1 MKIKEMIKNNFII
14 TARHI
19 SLNAKKLNHY
29 RKGFKVIKIPYI
41 WLLTDS
47 IKTKT
52 PLDTSKKL
60 PTNSGI
66 LIRSYKTKN
75 KEKIIKNI
83 INLKKRKLHTVLVA
97 GKHKNHSNVDG
108 VHLPSWLNSSF
119 FINKKL
125 ISMSAHG
132 ARDIRKSIN
141 IKADIIFI
149 SPVFDT
155 TSHKEKKSL
164 GVIKLGLMAKLYKK
178 PVIALGGINN
188 NNISLLK
195 GLPIFGCA
203 GIDVFNEL

>member
-52 PLDTSKKL
+52 PLDTSKNL

>member
-108 VHLPSWLNSSF
+108 AHLPSWLNSSF